1 MIENKIKRTLAIEAA
16 VHRLIMLKHPD
27 VSASDIQKRGSID
40 VGSGY
45 MVLNFDGNP
54 VAMIDLVSETQFKLT
69 ILD

>member
-27 VSASDIQKRGSID
+27 VSACDIQKRGSID

-54 VAMIDLVSETQFKLT
+54 VAMIDLVSDTQFKLT